1 MSIKILNES
10 GMNFYYDTN
19 ETFLCEQFLKKV
31 NIKYIKSVE
40 FIRLYNNYIVLIE
53 AKTSAPNPYSNHPE
67 DFKNFIESLSQK
79 AIDSFSLFMSL
90 LLHRREGYIEGKI
103 GSIDYSNAKFRFFVV
118 IKNHEDD
125 WCIQIKEALEETMWH
140 FTNAWDWGPQPILV
154 LNEEMAR
161 EIGLIAPPEQTKQ

>member
-10 GMNFYYDTN
+10 GMNFYYDTD
-19 ETFLCEQFLKKV
+19 ETFLCEQFIKNT

-40 FIRLYNNYIVLIE
+40 FIRLYKEYIVLVE
-53 AKTSAPNPYSNHPE
+53 AKTSAPNPNHSE
-67 DFKNFIESLSQK
+67 DFIKFIESLSQK

-90 LLHRREGYIEGKI
+90 LLHRREGYIERKI

-125 WCIQIKEALEETMWH
+125 WCIQIKEELEETMWH
-140 FTNAWDWGPQPILV
+140 FTNA
-154 LNEEMAR
+154 
-161 EIGLIAPPEQTKQ
+161 